1 MLHRLKNLGEA
12 QGPDQTCHQRALYR
26 KLQERKED
34 PLESYVPPRS
44 QETAS
49 KTLESYYGQDRLE
62 LYYSRIVPVG
72 AGSAGVGQIV
82 DVLQIVLEN
91 NSKAKHCKHI

>member
-26 KLQERKED
+26 QLQKCKED

-49 KTLESYYGQDRLE
+49 KMLESYYGQDRF
-62 LYYSRIVPVG
+62 G
-72 AGSAGVGQIV
+72 ALL
-82 DVLQIVLEN
+82 LQN
-91 NSKAKHCKHI
+91 RSNGGWQRGRGPDS